1 VILVMENS
9 MNINE
14 GTIDRIVRVIAG
26 LLILS
31 LTFYLE
37 GNLRWLG
44 FIGFIPL
51 LTGVIGTCPL
61 YSILGMNTC
70 DVNKT

>member
-1 VILVMENS
+1 MEVE
-9 MNINE
+9 MEINV
-14 GTIDRIVRVIAG
+14 GTTDRIFRVIVG
-26 LLILS
+26 ILIVS
-31 LTFYLE
+31 LAFFLE

-61 YSILGMNTC
+61 YSMLGMDSCGAKKN
-70 DVNKT
+70 

>member
-1 VILVMENS
+1 

-14 GTIDRIVRVIAG
+14 GTIDRVIRVIAG

-31 LTFYLE
+31 LTFYLQ

-61 YSILGMNTC
+61 YSMLGMNTC

>member
-1 VILVMENS
+1 

-14 GTIDRIVRVIAG
+14 GTIDRVIRVIAG

-31 LTFYLE
+31 LTFYLQ

-44 FIGFIPL
+44 FLGFIPL

-61 YSILGMNTC
+61 YSMLGMNTC

>member
-1 VILVMENS
+1 MEDG
-9 MNINE
+9 MDINE
-14 GTIDRIVRVIAG
+14 GTADRIARVMAG
-26 LLILS
+26 VLIIS
-31 LTFYLE
+31 LTFFLE

-61 YSILGMNTC
+61 YSMLGMNTC
-70 DVNKT
+70 GAKNLRGD

>member
-1 VILVMENS
+1 MY
-9 MNINE
+9 INE
-14 GTIDRIVRVIAG
+14 GTTDRIVRVLAG

-31 LTFYLE
+31 LTFYLQ
-37 GNLRWLG
+37 GDLRWLG

-61 YSILGMNTC
+61 YSMIGINTRGEK
-70 DVNKT
+70 KT

>member
-1 VILVMENS
+1 

-14 GTIDRIVRVIAG
+14 GNIDRIVRVIAG
-26 LLILS
+26 LLIIS
-31 LTFYLE
+31 LTFYLQ

-51 LTGVIGTCPL
+51 LTGVLGTCPL
-61 YSILGMNTC
+61 YSMLGINTC
-70 DVNKT
+70 NEKKA